1 VEARLLLVGSS
12 VAVDMLVSHCDVEA
26 RLLLVGSSV
35 AVDMLGCCHEAGTP
49 LPLAGKRDD
58 VVMLAAAW
66 AQSRRQRNRAMHAFH
81 GNGGPPWQRV
91 GRTAGEARLLQELN
105 PVSKLRAAGW
115 RIAEEV
121 PDSYL
126 LRVYDTRI
134 DPQWLQTLSQEL
146 CGGPETGYIVGGDF
160 LSRPHIEDS
169 IALHPTEFRRWG
181 PDGDTPY
188 RLVVPPRPHVAAGHS
203 AVCPSY
209 GWRHQA
215 VSVHYAWWCPGNSC
229 RAAETCPL

>member
-1 VEARLLLVGSS
+1 MLVSHCDVEARLLLVGSS
-12 VAVDMLVSHCDVEA
+12 VAIDMLVSHCDVEA

-66 AQSRRQRNRAMHAFH
+66 AQSRRQRNRAMHALH

-91 GRTAGEARLLQELN
+91 GRTTGEARLLQELH

-134 DPQWLQTLSQEL
+134 DPQWLQTLS
-146 CGGPETGYIVGGDF
+146 
-160 LSRPHIEDS
+160 
-169 IALHPTEFRRWG
+169 
-181 PDGDTPY
+181 
-188 RLVVPPRPHVAAGHS
+188 
-203 AVCPSY
+203 
-209 GWRHQA
+209 
-215 VSVHYAWWCPGNSC
+215 
-229 RAAETCPL
+229 